1 MKYWNDFSMLLK
13 VFSFIQCFSMLF
25 HLTNEW
31 KKILKVWV
39 SCSDKNKLGYSI
51 FSKHLRKKK
60 KKKPHFSLIKLQ
72 MTLTNNHDLEKVK
85 EEIRNAT
92 C

>member
-60 KKKPHFSLIKLQ
+60 KKKTAFFINK
-72 MTLTNNHDLEKVK
+72 TTNDIDQQPWSREGKR
-85 EEIRNAT
+85 RN
-92 C
+92 